1 LKSILVPLLVIAA
14 IVLVIGAG
22 LTYKIARK
30 QRKNVV
36 DRGVSE
42 ATVKHKIVANPIF
55 IAYVIFPI
63 VIVIGAVLVMYFI

>member
-1 LKSILVPLLVIAA
+1 MKSVLVPLLIIAA

-22 LTYKIARK
+22 LTYQIARK
-30 QRKNVV
+30 QRKNVI

-42 ATVKHKIVANPIF
+42 VTVKHKIMANPIF